1 MSGRRPLRV
10 LLLVNQFPP
19 DVNTTGKLMQALAV
33 ELVQRGHQVH
43 VITTFPH
50 YAQFRVE
57 SRYRGRLHESAVE
70 DGVVVTRVW
79 SFASGEKQKMSH
91 RLANY
96 LSYNGC
102 AFLAAQLG
110 EAEYDVILA
119 PNGSFFTGITA
130 WLVGALRDARFVYN
144 VQDIYP
150 DVPVRAGQLERA
162 WQVRGLA
169 GIERFMYA
177 RAHHITVI
185 SKAQRSNLLGKGVSA
200 DRISVVPN
208 FVDAQRFQNDLPRN
222 DYAQK
227 WRAKFVVMHAG
238 NLGYAYDFATLLKAA
253 SCLADLP
260 DLHVVIVGDGV
271 LKNELLDEVR
281 ARRLT
286 NVELLPF
293 QPDDQLPALRAASAV
308 QLSLYRRGSSELSLP
323 SKLYEIMASGRPLI
337 ASAEPTSDIATLLQC
352 ARAGLCID
360 PEDVGQLVSALRTLH
375 ADASVR
381 DALGR
386 AGRAYVSA
394 HHSVSAAA
402 DAYETLLE
410 RAARSEC

>member
-1 MSGRRPLRV
+1 MTGQRPLRV

-19 DVNTTGKLMQALAV
+19 DVNTTGKLMQALAA
-33 ELVQRGHQVH
+33 ELVRRGHHVH
-43 VITTFPH
+43 VVTTFPH

-57 SRYRGRLHESAVE
+57 PQYRGRLHESALE
-70 DGVVVTRVW
+70 DGVAVTRVW

-110 EAEYDVILA
+110 QAEYDVILA

-130 WLVGALRDARFVYN
+130 WLVGVLRGAPFLYN

-150 DVPVRAGQLERA
+150 DVPLRAGQLERA

-185 SKAQRSNLLGKGVSA
+185 SEAQRSNLLSKGVPA
-200 DRISVVPN
+200 ERISVVPN
-208 FVDAQRFQNDLPRN
+208 FVDAQRFQVGIPRN
-222 DYAQK
+222 EYGQR
-227 WRAKFVVMHAG
+227 WRGKFVAMHAG
-238 NLGYAYDFATLLKAA
+238 NLGFAYDFATLLKAA

-260 DLHVVIVGDGV
+260 DMHVVIVGDGV
-271 LKNELLDEVR
+271 LKNELQEDVR
-281 ARRLT
+281 ARGLT
-286 NVELLPF
+286 NVEFLPF
-293 QPDDQLPALRAASAV
+293 QPEDQLPALRAAAAV

-337 ASAEPTSDIATLLQC
+337 ASAEPTSDIAALLQS

-360 PEDVGQLVSALRTLH
+360 PEDVGQLVAALRRLH
-375 ADASVR
+375 ADAAER
-381 DALGR
+381 DAMGR

-410 RAARSEC
+410 RAARQH